1 MPFVHLHLHSE
12 YSLLDGACRVR
23 DIPRRAAE
31 LGQTAVAITDHGAM
45 YGVVDFYKACKNYG
59 VKPIIGCEV
68 YVAAGSR
75 FEKRHETDG
84 TRYHLVLLVKNDIGY
99 KNLINMV
106 SKAYTEGFYTKPRID
121 LELLAE
127 QSEGLICLSA
137 CLAGYIPRLLANGE
151 FEKAKE
157 HALSM
162 RELFG
167 ADSYYLELQDHGIE
181 EQKAVNKE
189 LLRLSEETGIPLV
202 ATNDVHYLRRNDA
215 DTQAVLMCIQ
225 TGNKIADG
233 RPFGFETDEFYM
245 KNEEEMTA
253 LFRSYPNAVANT
265 QKIADLCQFDFD
277 FSKLYLPRFRPSTGE
292 TPEAHL
298 RRLAFEDFDKKVSEG
313 EIVFTE
319 EHTEQVYRERIE
331 YELSVITGMGYAEY
345 YLIVADFIRHA
356 KSISIPTGPGR
367 GSGAGSLVAYLIGIT
382 DVDSIRY
389 NLMFE
394 RFLNPERV
402 SMPDFD
408 TDFCYDRRGEVIEYV
423 SEKYGRDHVCG
434 ISTFGTLA
442 AKAVIRDVG
451 RVLGMSYADVDAVA
465 KAIPNDLHVTIED
478 AMSGDLGDM
487 YQTNESVR
495 RLVDIAKALEG
506 MPRHPSAHAAGIV
519 ITDKPVSEYVPVA
532 VNDEMI
538 LTQFPM
544 DTIAQLGLLKFDF
557 LGLRYLTIMS
567 DTEKQIRLFN
577 PDFDLRRVPFD
588 DAKTYELISSG
599 KTDGIF
605 QLESAGMRKMLV
617 SMHPF
622 CLEDIIL
629 AISIYRPGPM
639 DSIPKFLEYRAH
651 PEKIEYLVPQLK
663 KILDETSG
671 CILYQEQVMNICR
684 DIAGFSYGRAD
695 IIRRAMSKKKA
706 KEMENE
712 RHAFI
717 YGEKDKN
724 GNEVCKGAVTNGI
737 SAETANEIFDTM
749 SSFAAYAFNKSHATA
764 YAYTSYRTAY
774 LKAHYPC
781 EYLAS
786 LLTSVLGNMTKTAVY
801 IDQAQKMKIRVLGP
815 DINESRELYSV
826 IHQNGK
832 RAIRFGLL
840 GIKNVGRNF
849 LLEVMQERLSGKFT
863 SFENFISRMSSRE
876 LNKRQVESLIKSG
889 AFDSLGTKR
898 AALLSEYERI
908 IDIYVKKNRG
918 RVEGQFD
925 LFTIGNFT
933 MEDEYP
939 EADYAY
945 PDLPELSTKERLYQ
959 EKESM
964 GMYFSGHPFDD
975 FKAHAKALGALDS
988 IGDLLTSFEEENGL
1002 YKDRDT
1008 VILAGMITSRANKQT
1023 RTGASMAFLTLED
1036 RFGETELVIFPKVLE
1051 KYTYLLSPDTPIA
1064 AMGELSVTED
1074 SAPKL
1079 LVSSIEILQE
1089 TVPEDAQPMKKPVY
1103 QKRQIPDSITE
1114 ARTRSENASSVS
1126 VTSPVPAQPS
1136 RTQVSAKPKT
1146 LYLKVS
1152 DMQSEECRR
1161 ACSLLEIFEGSTPV
1175 IFFDA
1180 STKKYVKAIGR
1191 STEILPNMYRLLQM
1205 ILGEDAV
1212 VYK

>member
-1 MPFVHLHLHSE
+1 MSFVHLHLHSE

-45 YGVVDFYKACKNYG
+45 YGVVDFYRACKDYG

-75 FEKRHETDG
+75 FEKRRETDG
-84 TRYHLVLLVKNDIGY
+84 ARYHLLWLCKNEIGY
-99 KNLINMV
+99 KNLIYMV

-121 LELLAE
+121 LELLSEHA
-127 QSEGLICLSA
+127 EGLICLSA
-137 CLAGYIPRLLANGE
+137 CLAGYIPRLIAGGE
-151 FEKAKE
+151 YEKAKE
-157 HALSM
+157 HALEM
-162 RELFG
+162 QRLFG
-167 ADSYYLELQDHGIE
+167 KDGYYLELQDHGIS
-181 EQKAVNKE
+181 EQKALNRD

-225 TGNKIADG
+225 TGGKIADG

-245 KNEEEMTA
+245 KSEEEMSA
-253 LFRSYPNAVANT
+253 LFRGYPNAIENT
-265 QKIADLCQFDFD
+265 QKIADLCSFDFD
-277 FSKLYLPRFRPSTGE
+277 FSKLYLPRFRPATGE
-292 TPEAHL
+292 TPEKYL
-298 RRLAFEDFDKKVSEG
+298 RRLTEEGFEKKVSEG

-319 EHTEQVYRERIE
+319 EHSESVYRDRIA

-345 YLIVADFIRHA
+345 YLIVADFIRYA
-356 KSISIPTGPGR
+356 KSVSIPTGPGR
-367 GSGAGSLVAYLIGIT
+367 GSGAGSLVAYLVGIT
-382 DVDSIRY
+382 DVDSIRF

-423 SEKYGRDHVCG
+423 SEKYGKDHVCG

-451 RVLGMSYADVDAVA
+451 RVLGMSYAEVDTVA
-465 KAIPNDLHVTIED
+465 KAIPSDLHVTIES
-478 AMSGDLGDM
+478 AMSGPLGDM
-487 YQTNESVR
+487 YESSESVR
-495 RLVDIAKALEG
+495 RLVDISKALEG

-519 ITDKPVSEYVPVA
+519 ITDKPVHEYAPVA

-544 DTIAQLGLLKFDF
+544 DTVAQLGLLKFDF

-567 DTEKQIRLFN
+567 DTEKQIRLTE

-588 DAKTYELISSG
+588 DKQTYELISSG
-599 KTDGIF
+599 RTDGIF
-605 QLESAGMRKMLV
+605 QLESGGMRKMLTAMRPV
-617 SMHPF
+617 

-639 DSIPKFLEYRAH
+639 DSIPKFLEYRSH
-651 PEKIEYLVPQLK
+651 PERIVYSAPQLK

-706 KEMENE
+706 KEMESE

-717 YGEKDKN
+717 FGETDAN
-724 GNEVCKGAVTNGI
+724 GNEVCHGAVKAGI
-737 SAETANEIFDTM
+737 SEAVATEIFDTM

-826 IHQNGK
+826 VTHGGG

-840 GIKNVGRNF
+840 GVKNVGRSF
-849 LLEVMQERLSGKFT
+849 LLEVMRERASGKFT
-863 SFENFISRMSSRE
+863 SFENFISRMSNRE
-876 LNKRQVESLIKSG
+876 LNKRQIESLIKSG
-889 AFDSLGTKR
+889 AFDSLGTQR

-918 RVEGQFD
+918 KVEGQFD
-925 LFTIGNFT
+925 LFTIGNFAA
-933 MEDEYP
+933 EDDYP
-939 EADYAY
+939 EADYIY
-945 PDLPELSTKERLYQ
+945 PETPELSTKERLYQ

-975 FKAHAKALGALDS
+975 YKAHALALGAESSLGTFASAED
-988 IGDLLTSFEEENGL
+988 GENEL
-1002 YKDRDT
+1002 CRDRAT
-1008 VILAGMITSRANKQT
+1008 VTVAGMITTRTNKQT
-1023 RTGASMAFLTLED
+1023 RAGAPMAFVTIED
-1036 RFGETELVIFPKVLE
+1036 RFGEMELVIFPKILE
-1051 KYTYLLSPDTPIA
+1051 KYTYMLSPDAPIA
-1064 AMGELSVTED
+1064 AVGELSVTED
-1074 SAPKL
+1074 APPKL
-1079 LVSSIEILQE
+1079 LVSAIELLQE
-1089 TVPEDAQPMKKPVY
+1089 NFEGEAKPLEKPIP
-1103 QKRQIPDSITE
+1103 QKRPIPESVTE
-1114 ARTRSENASSVS
+1114 ARQRTDARPAPQLQSVQ
-1126 VTSPVPAQPS
+1126 AE
-1136 RTQVSAKPKT
+1136 TQKPKT
-1146 LYLKVS
+1146 LYLKVPG
-1152 DMQSEECRR
+1152 MQSEECRR
-1161 ACSLLEIFEGSTPV
+1161 ACSLLEIFEGTTPV
-1175 IFFDA
+1175 VFFDS
-1180 STKKYVKAIGR
+1180 STKKYVKAVGR
-1191 STEILPNMYRLLQM
+1191 ETHIMPNMYKLLQT
-1205 ILGEDAV
+1205 ILGESAV

>member
-12 YSLLDGACRVR
+12 YSLLDGACRVT
-23 DIPRRAAE
+23 DIPRRARE
-31 LGQTAVAITDHGAM
+31 LGQNAVAITDHGSM
-45 YGVVDFYKACKNYG
+45 YGVVDFYRACKNEG

-75 FEKRHETDG
+75 FDKRHETDS
-84 TRYHLVLLVKNDIGY
+84 TRYHLLLLCKNETGY
-99 KNLINMV
+99 KNLCYMV

-121 LELLAE
+121 LELLSE
-127 QSEGLICLSA
+127 HHEGLICLSA
-137 CLAGYIPRLLANGE
+137 CLAGRIPKLLANGDY
-151 FEKAKE
+151 EKARE

-162 RELFG
+162 RSLFG
-167 ADSYYLELQDHGIE
+167 EDSYYLEVQDHGIE
-181 EQKAVNKE
+181 EQKEVNRE
-189 LLRLSEETGIPLV
+189 LLRLSKDTGIPLV
-202 ATNDVHYLRRNDA
+202 ATNDVHYLRRNDS

-245 KNEEEMTA
+245 KSEEEMQA
-253 LFRSYPNAVANT
+253 LFGAYEGAIENT
-265 QKIADLCQFDFD
+265 QKIADLCNFDFHFD
-277 FSKLYLPRFRPSTGE
+277 NLYLPRFHPDTGE
-292 TPEAHL
+292 APDMYL
-298 RRLAFEDFDKKVSEG
+298 RRLAMESFEEKTKSG
-313 EIVFTE
+313 EITFTE
-319 EHTEQVYRERIE
+319 EHTEALYRERIE
-331 YELSVITGMGYAEY
+331 YELSVIIKMGYAEY
-345 YLIVADFIRHA
+345 YLIVADFIRFA
-356 KSISIPTGPGR
+356 KSKNIPVGPGR
-367 GSGAGSLVAYLIGIT
+367 GSGAGSLVAYLVGIT
-382 DVDSIRY
+382 DVDSIHY

-465 KAIPNDLHVTIED
+465 KAVPNDLHITIEK
-478 AMSGDLGDM
+478 ALEGTLGDM
-487 YQTNESVR
+487 YRDNESIR
-495 RLVDIAKALEG
+495 RLIDISKALEG
-506 MPRHPSAHAAGIV
+506 MPRHASAHAAGIV
-519 ITDKPVSEYVPVA
+519 ITDRPVHEYVPIA
-532 VNDEMI
+532 VNDEMT

-544 DTIAQLGLLKFDF
+544 DTVAKLGLLKFDF

-567 DTEKQIRLFN
+567 DTEKQIRLSE

-605 QLESAGMRKMLV
+605 QLESGGMRKML
-617 SMHPF
+617 MQMRPA

-639 DSIPKFLEYRAH
+639 DSIPQFLENRLH
-651 PEKIEYLVPQLK
+651 PENIKYSCPQLA

-712 RHAFI
+712 RQAFI
-717 YGEKDKN
+717 FGEKDEN
-724 GNEVCKGAVTNGI
+724 GTVICHGAIAAGI
-737 SAETANEIFDTM
+737 SEEVATEIFDTM

-786 LLTSVLGNMTKTAVY
+786 LLTSVLGNMGKTAVY
-801 IDQAQKMKIRVLGP
+801 VDQAQKMRIAVLGP
-815 DINESRELYSV
+815 DINESRDTYTV
-826 IHQNGK
+826 VKHNGK

-840 GIKNVGRNF
+840 GIKNVGKNF
-849 LLEVMQERLSGKFT
+849 LAEVVFERNSGKFT
-863 SFENFISRMSSRE
+863 SFENFVSRMSGRD

-898 AALLSEYERI
+898 SQLLSEYERI
-908 IDIYVKKNRG
+908 IDIYLKKERNKSD
-918 RVEGQFD
+918 GQLD
-925 LFTIGNFT
+925 LFSIGNVSVA
-933 MEDEYP
+933 DDYP
-939 EADYAY
+939 ETDYVY
-945 PDLPELSTKERLYQ
+945 PDLEELPTKERLRQ

-975 FKAHAKALGALDS
+975 FEAHAKYFHAVS
-988 IGDLLTSFEEENGL
+988 IGEILSSFEE
-1002 YKDRDT
+1002 DRESDT
-1008 VILAGMITSRANKQT
+1008 YEDHQKLTVAGIITSRVNKQT
-1023 RTGASMAFLTLED
+1023 RAGAPMAFLTVED
-1036 RFGETELVIFPKVLE
+1036 RLGEMELVIFPKILE
-1051 KYTYLLSPDTPIA
+1051 RYSFFLTPDVPIA
-1064 AMGELSVTED
+1064 AYGELSVTED
-1074 SAPKL
+1074 APPKL
-1079 LVSSIEILQE
+1079 LVAKAEMLKANY
-1089 TVPEDAQPMKKPVY
+1089 TPEESPSPKEKPTA
-1103 QKRQIPDSITE
+1103 KE
-1114 ARTRSENASSVS
+1114 
-1126 VTSPVPAQPS
+1126 SPAPAQD
-1136 RTQVSAKPKT
+1136 KPKT
-1146 LYLKVS
+1146 LYLKVENLTC
-1152 DMQSEECRR
+1152 DACRR
-1161 ACSLLEIFEGSTPV
+1161 ACSILEIFEGATPV
-1175 IFFDA
+1175 VFFDA
-1180 STKKYVKAIGR
+1180 STKKYVKAVGR
-1191 STEILPNMYRLLQM
+1191 STSIQPTMFSLLQK
-1205 ILGEDAV
+1205 ILGEGAV
-1212 VYK
+1212 ILK